1 MISWDRTGQKE
12 KDYVVKRRQYSS
24 DAPASLIGNVDREV
38 GQPDSLVR
46 ERSLQAG
53 EDLPGGVSVPG
64 ALVGGLQPV
73 PPAKELGELGVKKG
87 KGEDLWLF

>member
-12 KDYVVKRRQYSS
+12 NDSVVKRRQYSS
-24 DAPASLIGNVDREV
+24 DAPASLIGDADREV

-46 ERSLQAG
+46 EGSLQAG

-64 ALVGGLQPV
+64 ALVGGLHPV
-73 PPAKELGELGVKKG
+73 PPAKKLGELGVQKG
-87 KGEDLWLF
+87 KGEDLWLL

>member
-24 DAPASLIGNVDREV
+24 DAPASLIGNVDRQV

-64 ALVGGLQPV
+64 ALVGGLATSAPSKRAGGV
-73 PPAKELGELGVKKG
+73 GSKEG
-87 KGEDLWLF
+87 